1 MSTIHHSDVI
11 KENTDDSTT
20 VKKKKKLS
28 YGKIPQTKSNK
39 KLEKIFETYIMDERL
54 MYKRLL
60 KTKEQRLNPQLI
72 KRQSNEQF
80 IEKKIHKRSLSMS
93 QDAHC
98 HSY

>member
-1 MSTIHHSDVI
+1 MEKYHKQS
-11 KENTDDSTT
+11 
-20 VKKKKKLS
+20 
-28 YGKIPQTKSNK
+28 QTK

-80 IEKKIHKRSLSMS
+80 IEKKIHKTSLSMS

-98 HSY
+98 HPY